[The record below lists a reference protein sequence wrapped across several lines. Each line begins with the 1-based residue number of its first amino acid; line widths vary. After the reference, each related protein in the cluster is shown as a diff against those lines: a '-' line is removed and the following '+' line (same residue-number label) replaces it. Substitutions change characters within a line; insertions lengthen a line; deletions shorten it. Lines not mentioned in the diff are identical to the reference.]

1 MTNEELIRALAP
13 ILAIYGD
20 PTEKFVKAEQVAYWN
35 AYRAVLGDIGPDRL
49 NAAVM
54 LLLQTYPYN
63 SFPKPA
69 NVLDAV
75 ERLGGSGSDLALEA
89 WGKVQYAIARY
100 GEHNP
105 PEGYEGRANVHRAEH
120 KGVQWE
126 RWTFKDQTTL
136 ACVNA
141 LGWDV
146 LCGSGDDALVSNRAQ
161 FTKLYE
167 QLRQRR
173 LDAEARPQLAPGPR
187 QAQAAQLT
195 AGLAERLAV
204 K

>member
-1 MTNEELIRALAP
+1 MTNEQLIRALAP
-13 ILAIYGD
+13 VLAIYGD
-20 PTEKFVKAEQVAYWN
+20 PTKDLPPEQAVAFWR
-35 AYRAVLGDIGPDRL
+35 AYQAALGDIGPDRL

-63 SFPKPA
+63 TFPKPA
-69 NVLDAV
+69 NVLDCV

-89 WGKVQYAIARY
+89 WGKVQWAIGRY

-105 PEGYEGRANVHRAEH
+105 PEGYSGRANVHRAENR
-120 KGVQWE
+120 GVLWE
-126 RWTFKDQTTL
+126 RWTFKDKTTL

-146 LCGSGDDALVSNRAQ
+146 LCGSDDDALVSNRAQ

-173 LDAEARPQLAPGPR
+173 LDAEARPALMPGTR

-195 AGLAERLAV
+195 AGLAERLAA